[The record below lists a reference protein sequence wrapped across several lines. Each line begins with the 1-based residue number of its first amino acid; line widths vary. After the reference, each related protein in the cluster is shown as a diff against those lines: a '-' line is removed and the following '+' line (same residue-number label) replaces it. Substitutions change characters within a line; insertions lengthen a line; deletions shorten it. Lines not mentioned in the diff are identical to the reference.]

1 MLKWPLRSFGQAMKP
16 ATAPSAVKIQ
26 TVLGERFTV
35 LEIEAGTRTAA
46 DAAAAIGCAVAEIA
60 KSMTLPHRD
69 ERSPSARRRLG
80 RQARRRKESGCC
92 DSARKLAVPTP
103 ISCAK
108 RQALQ
113 SAAYRPLVTR
123 GRRSC

>member
-1 MLKWPLRSFGQAMKP
+1 MKP

-26 TVLGERFTV
+26 AVLGERFTV
-35 LEIEAGTRTAA
+35 LEFEAGTRSAA

-60 KSMTLPHRD
+60 KSMM
-69 ERSPSARRRLG
+69 
-80 RQARRRKESGCC
+80 
-92 DSARKLAVPTP
+92 
-103 ISCAK
+103 
-108 RQALQ
+108 Q